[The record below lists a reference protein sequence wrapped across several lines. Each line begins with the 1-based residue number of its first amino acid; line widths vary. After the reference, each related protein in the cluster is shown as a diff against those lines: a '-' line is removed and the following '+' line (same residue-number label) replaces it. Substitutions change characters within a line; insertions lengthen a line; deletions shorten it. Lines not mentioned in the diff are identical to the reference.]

1 MLEAQKAPP
10 APYLGIT
17 TGTSIPTGGGNIFGP
32 QTTPVPGGQIAITN
46 VALGSTGEAAGLDI
60 GDVLVS
66 MDGERVDPLEFE
78 RRLSEKKI
86 GSTVVMTVMRRDQLR
101 TINVAVGSREKI
113 TYSIKERS
121 DATELQK
128 QIFTSWLGEK
138 KFEP

>member
-1 MLEAQKAPP
+1 MLEEKKAAP

-17 TGTSIPTGGGNIFGP
+17 TGTSIPTGRGNIFGA
-32 QTTPVPGGQIAITN
+32 QTSPVPEGQIAITN
-46 VALGSTGEAAGLDI
+46 VAPGSTGEEGGLDI

-66 MDGERVDPLEFE
+66 MDGDRVDPQEFE
-78 RRLSEKKI
+78 RRLAEKKI
-86 GSTVVMTVMRRDQLR
+86 GSTVAMTVMRRDQLR
-101 TINVAVGSREKI
+101 TINVRVGSREKI
-113 TYSIKERS
+113 TYSIKEKP